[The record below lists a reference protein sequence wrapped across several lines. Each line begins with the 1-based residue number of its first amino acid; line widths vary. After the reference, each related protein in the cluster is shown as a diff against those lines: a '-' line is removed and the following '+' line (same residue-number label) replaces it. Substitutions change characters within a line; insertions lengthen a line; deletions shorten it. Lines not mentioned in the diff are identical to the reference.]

1 MEQDGAWGDHVI
13 LCSAA
18 NFFETCIRVVS
29 SLSHSRDV
37 IITPHCPVDDSKP
50 LVLGHI
56 HELHY
61 VSLQPAQDVIPF
73 YVLARGEFALE
84 AYQRGLQS
92 GRTFD
97 KRTKILL
104 IGQDSVGKTSLGK
117 NLRGENFNP
126 REPSTDGVKMMPA
139 VKNAGLGAWR
149 NPAFLESTSP
159 FDFKCAELVTKELL
173 SSSPK
178 VKDAELG
185 ARRNPVSLESTS
197 AKLVAKKLPDSSPKV
212 KDAGSGA
219 MRNPASLKSTS
230 TDDPKS
236 AELFSNELLS
246 SSPEK
251 SNSALQFTEESFRD
265 ESTKAKKAKEESVV
279 KESRTEE
286 LRGDDL
292 THEEVYRNTTE
303 SKGKLT
309 TLIRKSFR
317 SILCTY

>member
-1 MEQDGAWGDHVI
+1 M
-13 LCSAA
+13 
-18 NFFETCIRVVS
+18 
-29 SLSHSRDV
+29 
-37 IITPHCPVDDSKP
+37 
-50 LVLGHI
+50 
-56 HELHY
+56 
-61 VSLQPAQDVIPF
+61 IPF
-73 YVLARGEFALE
+73 YVLARGDRALE

-104 IGQDSVGKTSLGK
+104 IGQDRVGKTSLGK

-126 REPSTDGVKMMPA
+126 HEPSTDGVKMMPA
-139 VKNAGLGAWR
+139 VKDAGLGAWR
-149 NPAFLESTSP
+149 NPAFLESTTP
-159 FDFKCAELVTKELL
+159 FDLKCAELVTKELL
-173 SSSPK
+173 SSPPK

-197 AKLVAKKLPDSSPKV
+197 AELDTKKLPDSSPKV

-219 MRNPASLKSTS
+219 LRNPASLESTS

-251 SNSALQFTEESFRD
+251 SNSALQFTEESVRD
-265 ESTKAKKAKEESVV
+265 ESTKAEKAKEESVV

-286 LRGDDL
+286 LRGDEL
-292 THEEVYRNTTE
+292 THEEVYRNTIE

-317 SILCTY
+317 